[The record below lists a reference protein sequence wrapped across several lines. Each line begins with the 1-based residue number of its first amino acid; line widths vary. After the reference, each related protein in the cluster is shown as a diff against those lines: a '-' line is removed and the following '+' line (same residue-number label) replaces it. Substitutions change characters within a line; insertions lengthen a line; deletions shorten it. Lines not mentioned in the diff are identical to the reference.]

1 MPGAEAIPASW
12 ASRLGCSLSKVHGLG
27 LAAGRG
33 TAGGFACF
41 PGEAEDC
48 VCVYGCV
55 DEGGAR
61 LCSYL
66 MHVGAE
72 EYFT

>member
-1 MPGAEAIPASW
+1 MGWDWLLAGAPWVGLHASQEKQ
-12 ASRLGCSLSKVHGLG
+12 RTV
-27 LAAGRG
+27 
-33 TAGGFACF
+33 F
-41 PGEAEDC
+41 C
-48 VCVYGCV
+48 VCGGV